1 MAENP
6 IRPEVEDDL
15 VIEEA
20 ANVEIKAPGEV
31 VQEDV
36 EMMEDGSALI
46 NPDPLTA
53 AQGEFGVNLAEIV
66 PEGELSTLAN
76 DLFGNFEEDKS
87 TRGDWEKAYVDGLDL
102 LGFKYTDRTQPFAGA
117 SSVTHPLLAE
127 TVTQFQAQA
136 YKELLPADGP
146 VRTQIV
152 GNITPDVQEQ
162 ANRVKDFM
170 NYQIMDVMEEYD
182 PDMDQLLFFL
192 PLAGSAFKKVYY
204 SDLKQRAVAE
214 FIPAEDIVLPY
225 LTTDIQSCERVCHVV
240 TMMDNELRKK
250 QASGF
255 FRDIDIHPSLPTDSD
270 IQSKYN
276 QLEGTNEESL
286 MDTYNLLEFHV
297 DLDLV
302 GFEDPKG
309 VKVPYIVTIDKGS
322 TKVLS
327 IYRNWNP
334 NDQLKKK
341 VQYFVHYKFLPGL
354 GFYGFGLI
362 HMLGGLSRTATAA
375 LRQLID
381 AGTLS
386 NLPAGFKARGL
397 RIRDDDNPLQPG
409 EFRDV
414 DAPSGNLREGL
425 VPLPYK
431 GPDAV
436 LFQLLGFVVQAGQK
450 FAAIAD
456 QKIGEGS
463 QANPVGT
470 TMALIERGTKV
481 MNAIHKRL
489 HYSQKK
495 EFKLLANVI
504 QTYLPPEYPYMVK
517 GGDRQIKVTDFDDRI
532 DIIPVSDPNIF
543 SMSQRVTLAQ
553 TQMQMAQAAPE
564 LHNMYEAYRRMYM
577 ALGVRDIDIIL
588 PQPPKPMPIDPAR
601 ENSNSMQG
609 QKLNAFPQQDHK
621 AHIEAHR
628 SFMSSF
634 LVRQNPQ
641 VMSLLQAHISE
652 HISLMATEE
661 IEQLMSEEL
670 QQVQS
675 MLQEAQQ
682 DPQRMQQAQRVAQEA
697 ELAKA
702 KQIAARIAEITDKM
716 LEEEEE
722 MLEQRSQDPLVDLK
736 QQEID
741 LREKDIQRKAMEE
754 QQKLDFQDK
763 KLGQN
768 TDMQKEKIQ
777 SQEDIAQLRAN
788 VNLEKMDKTIKDK
801 KTDLK
806 ETEIRQRRR

>member
-1 MAENP
+1 MAEKP
-6 IRPEVEDDL
+6 IRSGVEEDL
-15 VIEEA
+15 VIEEST
-20 ANVEIKAPGEV
+20 NVEIKAPGEL

-36 EMMEDGSALI
+36 QMMEDGSAVI
-46 NPDPLTA
+46 NPGPMTPS
-53 AQGEFGVNLAEIV
+53 QGEFGVNLAEIV

-76 DLFGNFEEDKS
+76 DLFGNYEEDRS
-87 TRGDWEKAYVDGLDL
+87 SRGDWEKAYVDGLDL

-152 GNITPDVQEQ
+152 GEITPEVQAQ

-270 IQSKYN
+270 IQTKYN
-276 QLEGTNEESL
+276 QLEGTNEESM
-286 MDTYNLLEFHV
+286 MDTYNILEFHV
-297 DLDLV
+297 DLDLA
-302 GFEDPKG
+302 GFEDPSG
-309 VKVPYIVTIDKGS
+309 VKIPYIVTIDKGS

-334 NDQLKKK
+334 NDPTKKK
-341 VQYFVHYKFLPGL
+341 NQYFVHYKFLPGL

-431 GPDAV
+431 GPDPV

-450 FAAIAD
+450 FATIAD

-481 MNAIHKRL
+481 MSAIHKRL
-489 HYSQKK
+489 HYSQKI
-495 EFKLLANVI
+495 EFKLLAKVI
-504 QTYLPPEYPYMVK
+504 QTYLPPEYPYMIK
-517 GGDRQIKVTDFDDRI
+517 GGNRQVKATDFDERV

-543 SMSQRVTLAQ
+543 SMAQRVTLAQ
-553 TQMQMAQAAPE
+553 TQMQLAQAAPE

-588 PQPPKPMPIDPAR
+588 PAPPQPMPVDPSK
-601 ENSNSMQG
+601 ENSMALQG
-609 QKLNAFPQQDHK
+609 QKIQVFPQQDN
-621 AHIEAHR
+621 EAHMDTHR
-628 SFMSSF
+628 AFMSSF

-641 VMSLLQAHISE
+641 VMGTLQAHISD
-652 HISLMATEE
+652 HISSLATE
-661 IEQLMSEEL
+661 
-670 QQVQS
+670 QVQEK
-675 MLQEAQQ
+675 MKEKIQEVQQMMMQAQQ
-682 DPQRMQQAQRVAQEA
+682 NPQMAQQAQQAQQVLDVEM
-697 ELAKA
+697 AKM
-702 KQIAARIAEITDKM
+702 IAIIEAEITDKM

-722 MLEQRSQDPLVDLK
+722 MLGNQSQDPLVDLK

-754 QQKLDFQDK
+754 QQKLKFQDK

-768 TDMQKEKIQ
+768 TDMQKEKIE

-806 ETEIRQRRR
+806 ETEIRQRKR